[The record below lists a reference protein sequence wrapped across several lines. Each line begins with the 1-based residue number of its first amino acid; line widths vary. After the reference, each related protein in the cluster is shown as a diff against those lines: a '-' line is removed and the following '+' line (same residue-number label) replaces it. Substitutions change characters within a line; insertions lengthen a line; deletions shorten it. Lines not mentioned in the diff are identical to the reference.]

1 MLVKVVKYSLFQ
13 GVTSRRKIPENA
25 EKMRVGLEHPP
36 ASPTPTT
43 SIACAVWLSALPFF
57 PTLPQVPANS
67 TLQPTHTPITHTAT
81 ATQPAHTPIARTA
94 TALQPTHTA
103 TAHAVQ
109 HMPAH
114 ASTCTHS
121 PYTYNPHSYS
131 YTAYPHAHS
140 THHHSYTATAQHHNT
155 YKQYISSD

>member
-57 PTLPQVPANS
+57 PTLPQVSANS
-67 TLQPTHTPITHTAT
+67 TLQPTHTPTTHTAT

-114 ASTCTHS
+114 APTAHTPTTH
-121 PYTYNPHSYS
+121 
-131 YTAYPHAHS
+131 
-140 THHHSYTATAQHHNT
+140 TATATQPTYTPTVPTTTATQPQHSTITPINST
-155 YKQYISSD
+155 FPAIE